1 MHSMNT
7 APTWPL
13 PPGVGLGGAFAGVA
27 GTDPGPLPPG
37 DDAAAMRR
45 ALRNALEAGGR
56 AIPNPAVG
64 CVVALADGRVADGA
78 TGAYGGLH
86 AERAA
91 LARLAPG
98 EARGATLY
106 ATLEPCSHTGRQPPC
121 TAAIIAAGVARCVVA
136 VRDPHPLV
144 DGRGIAALHAA
155 GIAVQVGV
163 CGAEAAAWHAP
174 FLLEHLTGRMVV
186 AAKLAQ
192 TLDGAMVYADGGSK
206 WITGTAA
213 RAHAHWLRH
222 IYDAVAVGAGTVL
235 ADRPAL
241 SVRDIAR
248 PVTRQPVRV
257 VFDPRG
263 RLAALGVA
271 AWRDWPLFDGAA
283 PVVVVSGAAPP
294 GPAAWPAAWLAER
307 RVLVVPTLD
316 ASVEAMLAA
325 LGGAEVVAFLGRRL
339 QSLMVEGGPRLLGL
353 LAAAGRI
360 DLLHVFVAPK
370 LAGPGGMRP
379 GWAEA
384 RGGMTPLSANPVGA
398 DVLLEF
404 ARTELADR
412 LLSLAQ
418 PS

>member
-7 APTWPL
+7 APMWPL

-27 GTDPGPLPPG
+27 GTDPGSLPPG
-37 DDAAAMRR
+37 DDAQAMRR

-64 CVVALADGRVADGA
+64 CVVALADGRMVDGA
-78 TGAYGGLH
+78 TEAYGGLH

-91 LARLAPG
+91 LGRLAPG

-106 ATLEPCSHTGRQPPC
+106 ATLEPCSHMGRQPPC

-136 VRDPHPLV
+136 VRDPYPLV
-144 DGRGIAALHAA
+144 DGRGIAALRAA
-155 GIAVQVGV
+155 GIAVEVGV

-192 TLDGAMVYADGGSK
+192 TLDGAMAYADGSSK
-206 WITGTAA
+206 WITGPDA

-222 IYDAVAVGAGTVL
+222 IYDAVVVGAGTVL

-263 RLAALGVA
+263 RLTEPDFSV
-271 AWRDWPLFDGAA
+271 PLFDGAA
-283 PVVVVSGAAPP
+283 PVVVVSGGIAAASLIAPH
-294 GPAAWPAAWLAER
+294 
-307 RVLVVPTLD
+307 VLLVPVVD
-316 ASVEAMLAA
+316 ATADAMLAA
-325 LGGAEVVAFLGRRL
+325 LGGAAVVAFLGRRL

-353 LAAAGRI
+353 LAAVDRI
-360 DLLHVFVAPK
+360 DLLHAFVAPK

-384 RGGMTPLSANPVGA
+384 RDGMTLLSANPVGA
-398 DVLLEF
+398 DVLLEY

>member
-1 MHSMNT
+1 MHSIRPT
-7 APTWPL
+7 AAWPL
-13 PPGVGLGGAFAGVA
+13 PPSVGLGGAFAGVA
-27 GTDPGPLPPG
+27 GIDPGPLPLG
-37 DDAAAMRR
+37 DDVAAMRR

-56 AIPNPAVG
+56 AIPNPAAG
-64 CVVALADGRVADGA
+64 CVVVLADGRLADGA
-78 TGAYGGLH
+78 TEAYGGLH

-91 LARLAPG
+91 LAGLAPG

-106 ATLEPCSHTGRQPPC
+106 VTLEPCSHTGRQPPC
-121 TAAIIAAGVARCVVA
+121 TEAIITAGIARCVVA
-136 VRDPHPLV
+136 VRDPYPLV
-144 DGRGIAALHAA
+144 DGRGIAALRAA
-155 GIAVQVGV
+155 GIAVEVGV
-163 CGAEAAAWHAP
+163 CGTEAAAWHAP

-206 WITGTAA
+206 WITGVEA

-263 RLAALGVA
+263 RLSEPDLSM
-271 AWRDWPLFDGAA
+271 PLFDGAA
-283 PVVVVSGAAPP
+283 PVVVVSGGIAAASLIAPHVL
-294 GPAAWPAAWLAER
+294 LA
-307 RVLVVPTLD
+307 PSGGIT
-316 ASVEAMLAA
+316 VEAMLVV
-325 LGGAEVVAFLGRRL
+325 LGGPDVIAFLGRRL
-339 QSLMVEGGPRLLGL
+339 QSVMVEGGPQLLGQ
-353 LAAAGRI
+353 LAAADRI

-370 LAGPGGMRP
+370 LAGPGGRRP
-379 GWAEA
+379 DWAEA
-384 RGGMTPLSANPVGA
+384 RDGMTLLSANPLGA

-404 ARTELADR
+404 AQAELADR
-412 LLSLAQ
+412 LLSLAL
-418 PS
+418 PL